1 MRRVALVTG
10 PLTPLTANFKKV
22 RFGDPDESAR
32 ILTYGREPWGV
43 VESVKLAYVS
53 SVGANVRVAAP
64 PEPTLEDKAKTM
76 AADSA
81 RIESRSTLLRI
92 ELSFQRPEPLSRTRC
107 CASDAAQHS
116 EAVTQVTNR
125 ERHENEREQ

>member
-10 PLTPLTANFKKV
+10 PLTPLTENFKKV

-53 SVGANVRVAAP
+53 SVGANVWVAAFP
-64 PEPTLEDKAKTM
+64 RPTLDERPTTNT
-76 AADSA
+76 AATA
-81 RIESRSTLLRI
+81 NRPSRSNRRRTGLLVFMHRARGRSHRVG
-92 ELSFQRPEPLSRTRC
+92 ECRLVVSVANTECHT
-107 CASDAAQHS
+107 
-116 EAVTQVTNR
+116 
-125 ERHENEREQ
+125 